1 MDLSVAKKLKD
12 SDERIN
18 ISNHF
23 KIVAGPGAGK
33 TRFLINHINHIIE
46 KSDKISDIRKIAC
59 ITYTNVGVETI
70 IFRLGKSI
78 DYVDVT
84 TIHSFL
90 YLNIV
95 KPYLWVLEDDYKF
108 DFINI
113 DGHDDIVPTFS
124 IMNEWKLRTRQYA
137 LNDNNKLAKELSK
150 LHWYLDDGEL
160 ILRFKEIWE
169 GKVGAYNIKKDSYLE
184 YKKICWEKGLLS
196 HDDVLFLSIKI
207 IEKSPR
213 ILEIIRGKF
222 PYVLVDEFQDTNPI
236 QTKVLKLIAEKE
248 TIVGVIGDE
257 CQSIYKF
264 QGADVTQ
271 FTEFDLPELKTYYIE
286 DNHRSTQEIIDILNY
301 MRNDKN
307 FHQESPENKHGHKPT
322 ILIGGFIDSYNEAI
336 KLCNKDELYTLSF
349 KNELCN
355 MIQYGID
362 NYFSENIFDE
372 FIFSDGDRGKMIF
385 YIIHS
390 LEYCRQDKFKDAIK
404 YMKKAYRKIK
414 DFDDKAALEN
424 LKRLYNLYS
433 RIQQINIKELY
444 NNYIFGFYGVKAK
457 VTSGKANNYY
467 KNLTYNK
474 VACVITIT
482 DDDGKF
488 RTIHKAKG
496 DEFKNVLLL
505 LEPKEQYN
513 EETELSFLLNPDMGN
528 ESHRVYYVALS
539 RAMENLYISIP
550 QLSDE
555 NRSKLNNFEIMEVR
569 PKS

>member
-12 SDERIN
+12 SNERID

-33 TRFLINHINHIIE
+33 TTFLINHINHIIE

-70 IFRLGKSI
+70 VLRLGKSI
-78 DYVDVT
+78 DYVEVT

-95 KPYLWVLEDDYKF
+95 KPYLWVLEGDYEF
-108 DFINI
+108 DFVNI
-113 DGHDDIVPTFS
+113 DGHDEIVPTFS
-124 IMNEWKLRTRQYA
+124 IINEFKQRTSQYA
-137 LNDNNKLAKELSK
+137 LDDNNKLAKELSK
-150 LHWYLDDGEL
+150 LHWYIEDEEL
-160 ILRFKEIWE
+160 VLRFKDAWN
-169 GKVGAYNIKKDSYLE
+169 GKVGTYNIRKDTYGE

-207 IEKSPR
+207 IEKAPR
-213 ILEIIRGKF
+213 VLEIIRAKF

-236 QTKVLKLIAEKE
+236 QTKVLKFIAEKE
-248 TIVGVIGDE
+248 TIIGVIGDE

-301 MRNDKN
+301 MRNDEF
-307 FHQESPENKHGHKPT
+307 FHQKSPENKHGCKPT
-322 ILIGGFIDSYNEAI
+322 ILVGGFFDSYNEVV
-336 KLCNKDELYTLSF
+336 KLCSKDELYTLSF
-349 KNELCN
+349 RNELCN
-355 MIQYGID
+355 MVQYGID
-362 NYFSENIFDE
+362 NYFSDDISDE

-385 YIIHS
+385 YVIHS
-390 LEYCRQDKFKDAIK
+390 LEYCKQDKFKDAIK
-404 YMKKAYRKIK
+404 FMKKAYRKLEK
-414 DFDDKAALEN
+414 FDDKTALEN

-433 RIQQINIKELY
+433 KIKELDIKEFY
-444 NNYIFGFYGVKAK
+444 NNYLYGFYGVK
-457 VTSGKANNYY
+457 GKLTNGRASNYY

-496 DEFKNVLLL
+496 DEFKSVLLL
-505 LEPKEQYN
+505 LQPKENYN
-513 EETELSFLLNPDMGN
+513 EEAELAFLLNPDMNN

-539 RAMENLYISIP
+539 RAMESLYISVP
-550 QLSDE
+550 QLSEE
-555 NRSKLNNFEIMEVR
+555 NRSKLNNFDIMDI
-569 PKS
+569 

>member
-12 SDERIN
+12 SNERID

-33 TRFLINHINHIIE
+33 TTFLINHINHIIE

-70 IFRLGKSI
+70 VLRLDKSI
-78 DYVDVT
+78 DYVEVT

-90 YLNIV
+90 YLNII
-95 KPYLWVLEDDYKF
+95 KPYLWVLEGDYEF
-108 DFINI
+108 DFVNI
-113 DGHDDIVPTFS
+113 DGHDEIVPTFS
-124 IMNEWKLRTRQYA
+124 IINEFKQRTSQYA
-137 LNDNNKLAKELSK
+137 LDDNNKLAKELSK
-150 LHWYLDDGEL
+150 LHWYLDDEEL
-160 ILRFKEIWE
+160 VLRFKDAWN
-169 GKVGAYNIKKDSYLE
+169 GKVGFYNIRKDSYLE

-196 HDDVLFLSIKI
+196 HDDILFLSIKI
-207 IEKSPR
+207 IEKAPR
-213 ILEIIRGKF
+213 VLEIIRGKF
-222 PYVLVDEFQDTNPI
+222 PFVLVDEFQDTNPI
-236 QTKVLKLIAEKE
+236 QTRVLKLIAEKE

-301 MRNDKN
+301 MRNDEFFYQK
-307 FHQESPENKHGHKPT
+307 SPESKHGCKPT
-322 ILIGGFIDSYNEAI
+322 ILVGGFFDSYNEAV
-336 KLCNKDELYTLSF
+336 KLCSKDELYTLSF
-349 KNELCN
+349 RNELCN
-355 MIQYGID
+355 MVQYGIG
-362 NYFSENIFDE
+362 NYFSDDISDE

-390 LEYCRQDKFKDAIK
+390 LEYCKQDKFKDAIK
-404 YMKKAYRKIK
+404 FMKKAYRKVEN
-414 DFDDKAALEN
+414 FDDKTALEN

-433 RIQQINIKELY
+433 EIHEMDIKELY
-444 NNYIFGFYGVKAK
+444 NNYISGFYGVKAK
-457 VTSGKANNYY
+457 LTNGKASNYY

-474 VACVITIT
+474 VACVITIA

-496 DEFKNVLLL
+496 DEFESVLLL
-505 LEPKEQYN
+505 LQPKENYN
-513 EETELSFLLNPDMGN
+513 EETELAFLLNPDMN
-528 ESHRVYYVALS
+528 DESHRVYYVALS
-539 RAMENLYISIP
+539 RAMENLYISVP
-550 QLSDE
+550 QLSE
-555 NRSKLNNFEIMEVR
+555 GNRSKLNSFNIMDI
-569 PKS
+569 